1 MKFFQHFSVK
11 YLAVHLWQ
19 LFLFVTEQSLPS
31 SLLSELQ
38 ADMSEE
44 DDISDDV
51 LVQSA
56 MALEQTEPDDELPDD
71 VLLSAVVS
79 TETCQ

>member
-1 MKFFQHFSVK
+1 M
-11 YLAVHLWQ
+11 
-19 LFLFVTEQSLPS
+19 FVTEQSLPS

-56 MALEQTEPDDELPDD
+56 IAAEQTEPDDELPDD

-79 TETCQ
+79 TETSQ